1 MRVWRVTSV
10 RNGALAVVISGTLL
24 FPLPLL
30 SAAQYEPGPVP
41 SGQVPVLLVPGWGDT
56 AADLLPLR
64 ASLTDSGWSGEQ
76 VSALTF
82 ADAFGSNGEHAV
94 EINEAITRLLEQT
107 GEDQVDIVAHS
118 MGGLAV
124 RLVLA
129 SETQRRVR
137 RVVFLATPHRGT
149 VMALFGWGDGA
160 TEMVPG
166 SEFLERLNKVS
177 PPHDASEILALRSPL
192 DLVVIPSDSAVLP
205 GVRNEEVCCPT
216 HQGLL
221 MDGEVF
227 RRIRAFLTA
236 ADEAPLQPG
245 ALQRPT
251 P

>member
-1 MRVWRVTSV
+1 MRVRRVASV
-10 RNGALAVVISGTLL
+10 RSGALGVAISGAL

-30 SAAQYEPGPVP
+30 CATQHEPGATPL
-41 SGQVPVLLVPGWGDT
+41 GHVPVLLVPGWGDT
-56 AADLLPLR
+56 AADLRPLWDGM
-64 ASLTDSGWSGEQ
+64 TGSGWPGER
-76 VSALTF
+76 VFALTF
-82 ADAFGSNGEHAV
+82 SDAFGSNGEHAA
-94 EINEAITRLLEQT
+94 EIDEAITRLLEQT
-107 GEDQVDIVAHS
+107 GEEQVDIVAHS

-129 SETQRRVR
+129 SDTQRRVR

-166 SEFLERLNKVS
+166 SEFLEQLNKV
-177 PPHDASEILALRSPL
+177 PLPHDAPEALALRSSL
-192 DLVVIPSDSAVLP
+192 DLVVIPNDSAILP

-221 MDGEVF
+221 TDGEAL
-227 RRIRAFLTA
+227 RRIRAFLAPT
-236 ADEAPLQPG
+236 DEGPLRPG
-245 ALQRPT
+245 ALQRRT

>member
-1 MRVWRVTSV
+1 MRVRRVASV
-10 RNGALAVVISGTLL
+10 RRGVLAVGISGVL

-30 SAAQYEPGPVP
+30 SAVQHEPGPAP
-41 SGQVPVLLVPGWGDT
+41 PGHLPVLLVPGWGDT
-56 AADLLPLR
+56 AANLLPLR
-64 ASLTDSGWSGEQ
+64 NGMTGSGWPGER

-82 ADAFGSNGEHAV
+82 SDAFGSNVEHAA
-94 EINEAITRLLEQT
+94 EIDEAISWLLERT

-129 SETQRRVR
+129 SDTQRLVR

-166 SEFLERLNKVS
+166 SEFLERLNRVP
-177 PPHDASEILALRSPL
+177 PPHDAPEILALRSSL
-192 DLVVIPSDSAVLP
+192 DLVVIPSDSAILP

-221 MDGEVF
+221 TDGEAF

-236 ADEAPLQPG
+236 TDEASLRPG
-245 ALQRPT
+245 AP
-251 P
+251 

>member
-1 MRVWRVTSV
+1 MHLRRAASVT
-10 RNGALAVVISGTLL
+10 NGALAVVISGAL

-30 SAAQYEPGPVP
+30 SAQHEPGPAP
-41 SGQVPVLLVPGWGDT
+41 RDQIPVLLVPGWGDT
-56 AADLLPLR
+56 TADLLPLR
-64 ASLTDSGWSGEQ
+64 ESLTGSGWPGGH

-82 ADAFGSNGEHAV
+82 SDAFGSNGDHAA
-94 EINEAITRLLEQT
+94 EIDEAITRLLERT
-107 GEDQVDIVAHS
+107 GEGQVDVIAHS

-124 RLVLA
+124 RLVL
-129 SETQRRVR
+129 SSDTQRRVR

-149 VMALFGWGDGA
+149 VMALFGWGEGA

-166 SEFLERLNKVS
+166 SEFLERLNKVVPS
-177 PPHDASEILALRSPL
+177 HDAPEILALRSPL
-192 DLVVIPSDSAVLP
+192 DLVVIPNDSAILP

-221 MDGEVF
+221 TDGETF

-236 ADEAPLQPG
+236 KDEASRQPG
-245 ALQRPT
+245 ALQRRP

>member
-1 MRVWRVTSV
+1 MHVRRVASV
-10 RNGALAVVISGTLL
+10 GNGALAVVISGAL

-30 SAAQYEPGPVP
+30 SAAQHEPGPAP
-41 SGQVPVLLVPGWGDT
+41 PGQVPVLLVPGWGDT
-56 AADLLPLR
+56 AADLIPLR
-64 ASLTDSGWSGEQ
+64 DSLTGSGWPGDH

-82 ADAFGSNGEHAV
+82 SDAFGSNGEHAA
-94 EINEAITRLLEQT
+94 EIDEEITRLLERT

-129 SETQRRVR
+129 SDTQQRVR

-177 PPHDASEILALRSPL
+177 PPQDAPEILALRSPL
-192 DLVVIPSDSAVLP
+192 DLVVIPSDSAILP
-205 GVRNEEVCCPT
+205 GARNEEVCCPT

-221 MDGEVF
+221 TDGEAV

-236 ADEAPLQPG
+236 TDEVSLRPG
-245 ALQRPT
+245 ALRRRAP
-251 P
+251 

>member
-1 MRVWRVTSV
+1 MRVRQVASV
-10 RNGALAVVISGTLL
+10 RSGALAVAVSGAL
-24 FPLPLL
+24 FPLPPL
-30 SAAQYEPGPVP
+30 SAAQHEPGPAP
-41 SGQVPVLLVPGWGDT
+41 LSHIPVLLVPGWGDT

-64 ASLTDSGWSGEQ
+64 NGMTGSGWPGER

-82 ADAFGSNGEHAV
+82 SDAFGSNGEHAA
-94 EINEAITRLLEQT
+94 EIDEAITQLLEQT
-107 GEDQVDIVAHS
+107 GEEQVDIVAHS

-129 SETQRRVR
+129 SDTQRRIR

-166 SEFLERLNKVS
+166 SEFLEWLNNI
-177 PPHDASEILALRSPL
+177 PPPVDTPEMLALRSPL
-192 DLVVIPSDSAVLP
+192 DLVVIPNDSAILL

-221 MDGEVF
+221 TDEEAV

-236 ADEAPLQPG
+236 TDEASLRPG
-245 ALQRPT
+245 ALQRGP